1 MEGRCGWMGVRC
13 EVDGPMGELDEPFD
27 SQLKRLHLYDSISLV
42 CTATFRNTVLFTINF
57 LAFTILR

>member
-1 MEGRCGWMGVRC
+1 MGVRC